1 MTSRLL
7 PVQAEQAAE
16 QPSDNLETG
25 CPVELALNPKE
36 PTFFRAPCYDFLI
49 EVLKEVGSLGSR

>member
-7 PVQAEQAAE
+7 PVQAEQTAE

-25 CPVELALNPKE
+25 CPVELALNPK
-36 PTFFRAPCYDFLI
+36 PLPGPQRTYLFLGLL
-49 EVLKEVGSLGSR
+49 VMTSL